1 MLTGISEEKLYELR
15 VKCEKKFSE
24 ELKTLWARAYT
35 GEITSKDEMINELKF
50 LNHQFQDEMEEYSTS
65 SWDFTE
71 DDIKL
76 IEKSD
81 GSLRSIANTKF

>member
-1 MLTGISEEKLYELR
+1 MLTGISEEKLYKLR
-15 VKCEKKFSE
+15 VECEKKFSAD
-24 ELKTLWARAYT
+24 LKALWARAYT